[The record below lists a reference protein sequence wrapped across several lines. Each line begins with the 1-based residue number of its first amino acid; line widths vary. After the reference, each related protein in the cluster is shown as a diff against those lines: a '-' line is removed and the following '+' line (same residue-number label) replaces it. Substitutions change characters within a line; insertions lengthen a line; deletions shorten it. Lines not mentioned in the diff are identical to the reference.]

1 MEDFAERGG
10 FRRVVGVGGHDIA
23 HMLPP
28 LLAYGGLGDSLPEGF
43 VFYRDMGKELAN
55 RNS

>member
-10 FRRVVGVGGHDIA
+10 FRRVVGVAGHDIA
-23 HMLPP
+23 HVLPP
-28 LLAYGGLGDSLPEGF
+28 LLAFRRLGDSLPEGF

>member
-1 MEDFAERGG
+1 MRGM
-10 FRRVVGVGGHDIA
+10 VGVGGHDVA

-28 LLAYGGLGDSLPEGF
+28 ILTFRRLGDSLPEGF
-43 VFYRDMGKELAN
+43 VLNSDMGKELAN